1 MLITLVTQPSATKR
15 IYDTIYFSL
24 LPTPLQTDKF
34 GVQGHPLVY
43 ILCLCLMC
51 LKWLQLPPKFADLQ
65 CTATL
70 HPLPRCAEF

>member
-34 GVQGHPLVY
+34 GVQGHWLFTYCVCVY
-43 ILCLCLMC
+43 LLC
-51 LKWLQLPPKFADLQ
+51 LKWLQLPSNFAELQ
-65 CTATL
+65 CKATL
-70 HPLPRCAEF
+70 NPPASLR